1 MLPLIAVLVC
11 FLVYFLGYKFYS
23 GYISK
28 SIFDLKNGLNDTPAH
43 KLNDGVDYLPTK
55 PVVLFGHHYASIAGL
70 APVLGPAV
78 AVIWGWLPAM
88 LWVVFG
94 SIFVGC
100 VHDFGALVVSVRN
113 QGKSIGQVAEDLLGH
128 RARSL
133 FHAIIFFLVS
143 LAMGV
148 FVLVL
153 AEMFSADPKVELFT
167 SLNTADKIIPSIKN
181 SRDQNVLKQPSS
193 LILKEEEKQRASVNS
208 ASHTVTKEKKS
219 SSVTT
224 SKHKS
229 ISDNVYSNSIDLK
242 KKSTLTNST
251 QAQNSTITNSETAN
265 EKVHDHPGEIRTE
278 EKPSIRLR
286 SHFPEAVIPSAV
298 IMILAVIMGYLHYKK
313 GMNLT
318 PLTVFSVFGTLG
330 SMILGMQDSVLSWTG
345 LNHVETSP
353 STGTWKYI
361 LLFYAFLASVTP
373 VWLLLQSRDYINSFL
388 LYLGIV
394 LIYLGFFTGGILQ
407 NFHSFNAEVIRTTTI
422 GLDLIPFVFITIAC
436 GAVSGFHALVSSGTT
451 AKQLDKETDARPI
464 GYGGMIGE
472 SLLGLSAVIACTIG
486 FTSSEEWS
494 GFYRSWSGIQGLAP
508 QVGAYIYGTGRFL
521 LQIGIPETFGQGFIA
536 LIVIS
541 FALTSL
547 DSATRLLRY
556 NIEEIAESTR
566 ISWIQTFVG
575 NRYVSSLIACIAIGF
590 FAFLEIEQDGK
601 KKPAGLALWK
611 LFGTTNQLLA
621 GLALL
626 VVTIFLLKLKKKIK
640 VSFIPMLFVLSVT
653 LWAMIKNFL
662 DFLTGPSP
670 NLLLATVGGTLIF
683 LTLWLLLE
691 AVLTWNRIRK
701 V

>member
-1 MLPLIAVLVC
+1 MLPLIVVLVC

-28 SIFDLKNGLNDTPAH
+28 SVFDLKDNQEDTPAH

-55 PVVLFGHHYASIAGL
+55 PIVLFGHHYASIAGL

-88 LWVVFG
+88 IWVVFG

-100 VHDFGALVVSVRN
+100 VHDFGAIVVSVRN

-133 FHAIIFFLVS
+133 FHAIIFFLVA

-153 AEMFSADPKVELFT
+153 AEMFSADPKAHLKSV
-167 SLNTADKIIPSIKN
+167 SADTVSAP
-181 SRDQNVLKQPSS
+181 V
-193 LILKEEEKQRASVNS
+193 EEKKIS
-208 ASHTVTKEKKS
+208 ATAVKVTKKVDSTEA
-219 SSVTT
+219 TQT
-224 SKHKS
+224 SDSK
-229 ISDNVYSNSIDLK
+229 
-242 KKSTLTNST
+242 TL
-251 QAQNSTITNSETAN
+251 N

-286 SHFPEAVIPSAV
+286 SHFPEAVIPSAA
-298 IMILAVIMGYLHYKK
+298 IMVFAVIMGYLHYKK
-313 GMNLT
+313 GINLT
-318 PLTVFSVFGTLG
+318 PLTVFSVLATLG
-330 SMILGMQDSVLSWTG
+330 SMVLGMQDSVLTWVG

-353 STGTWKYI
+353 SAGVWKYI

-394 LIYLGFFTGGILQ
+394 LIYLGFFAGGILQ
-407 NFHSFNAEVIRTTTI
+407 NFPSFNTEVIRIESI

-451 AKQLDKETDARPI
+451 AKQLDKEVDARPI

-486 FTSSEEWS
+486 FASSEEWS

-521 LQIGIPETFGQGFIA
+521 SQIGIPETFGQGFIA

-566 ISWIQTFVG
+566 IFWIQTLVG
-575 NRYVSSLIACIAIGF
+575 NRYVSSLIACVAIGI
-590 FAFLEIEQDGK
+590 FAFMEIEQDGK

-626 VVTIFLLKLKKKIK
+626 VVTVFLFKSKKNVK
-640 VSFIPMLFVLSVT
+640 VSFIPMLFVLFVT
-653 LWAMIKNFL
+653 LWAMIRNFL

-670 NLLLATVGGTLIF
+670 NLLLAAIGGTLIV
-683 LTLWLLLE
+683 LTLWLLIE
-691 AVLTWNRIRK
+691 AILTWNRIRK

>member
-1 MLPLIAVLVC
+1 MLPLIAVLAC

-28 SIFDLKNGLNDTPAH
+28 SIFDLKSDHESTPSH

-55 PVVLFGHHYASIAGL
+55 PIVLFGHHYASIAGL

-88 LWVVFG
+88 IWVVFG

-133 FHAIIFFLVS
+133 FHAIIFFLVA

-153 AEMFSADPKVELFT
+153 AEMFSADPKAHIKPVVNE
-167 SLNTADKIIPSIKN
+167 TATLP
-181 SRDQNVLKQPSS
+181 
-193 LILKEEEKQRASVNS
+193 ASETKKT
-208 ASHTVTKEKKS
+208 ASTAATTVADTK
-219 SSVTT
+219 T
-224 SKHKS
+224 SK
-229 ISDNVYSNSIDLK
+229 
-242 KKSTLTNST
+242 
-251 QAQNSTITNSETAN
+251 E
-265 EKVHDHPGEIRTE
+265 VHDHPGEIRTE
-278 EKPSIRLR
+278 EKPSIKLR
-286 SHFPEAVIPSAV
+286 SHFPEAVIPSAA
-298 IMILAVIMGYLHYKK
+298 IMILAIIMGYLHYKK
-313 GMNLT
+313 GMDLT
-318 PLTVFSVFGTLG
+318 PLTIFSVLATLF
-330 SMILGMQDSVLSWTG
+330 SMILGMRDGILSWTG

-373 VWLLLQSRDYINSFL
+373 IWLLLQSRDYINSFL
-388 LYLGIV
+388 LYLGII
-394 LIYLGFFTGGILQ
+394 LIYVGFFMGGMLQ
-407 NFHSFNAEVIRTTTI
+407 QFPSFNAEAIRTDSI

-451 AKQLDKETDARPI
+451 AKQLDREIDARPI

-521 LQIGIPETFGQGFIA
+521 SQIGIPESFGQGFIA

-566 ISWIQTFVG
+566 ISWIQTLVG
-575 NRYVSSLIACIAIGF
+575 NRYVSSLIACAAIGF
-590 FAFLEIEQDGK
+590 FAFMEIEQDGK

-626 VVTIFLLKLKKKIK
+626 VVTIFLLKSKKRIK

-653 LWAMIKNFL
+653 LWAMIRNFF
-662 DFLTGPSP
+662 DFLNGPSP
-670 NLLLATVGGTLIF
+670 NILLAGVGGTLIV
-683 LTLWLLLE
+683 LTLWLLVE

>member
-28 SIFDLKNGLNDTPAH
+28 SIFDLKKILNDTPAH

-55 PVVLFGHHYASIAGL
+55 PIVLFGHHYASIAGL

-153 AEMFSADPKVELFT
+153 AEMFSADPKMNLFT
-167 SLNTADKIIPSIKN
+167 PT
-181 SRDQNVLKQPSS
+181 
-193 LILKEEEKQRASVNS
+193 NS
-208 ASHTVTKEKKS
+208 ASHTTTKEKKS
-219 SSVTT
+219 GSVTT
-224 SKHKS
+224 SNESASNHT
-229 ISDNVYSNSIDLK
+229 DSNSITLK
-242 KKSTLTNST
+242 KKPTLTNSNQT
-251 QAQNSTITNSETAN
+251 QNSTITNSETAN
-265 EKVHDHPGEIRTE
+265 KKVHDHPGEIRTE

-286 SHFPEAVIPSAV
+286 SHFPEAVIPSAA

-318 PLTVFSVFGTLG
+318 PLTVFSVFGTLF
-330 SMILGMQDSVLSWTG
+330 SMVLGMQDSVLSWTG
-345 LNHVETSP
+345 LSHVETSP

-394 LIYLGFFTGGILQ
+394 LIYLGFFVGGILQ
-407 NFHSFNAEVIRTTTI
+407 NFSSFNAEVIRTETI

-451 AKQLDKETDARPI
+451 AKQLDKETDARSI

-486 FTSSEEWS
+486 FSSSEEWS

-521 LQIGIPETFGQGFIA
+521 SQIGIPETFGQGFIA

-575 NRYVSSLIACIAIGF
+575 NRYVSSLIACVAIGF

-653 LWAMIKNFL
+653 LWAMIRNFL

-670 NLLLATVGGTLIF
+670 NLLLAAVGGTLIF

-691 AVLTWNRIRK
+691 ALLTWNRIRK

>member
-1 MLPLIAVLVC
+1 MLPLIAVLGC

-23 GYISK
+23 GYISR
-28 SIFDLKNGLNDTPAH
+28 SIFELKDNTTDTPAH
-43 KLNDGVDYLPTK
+43 KFNDGVDYLPTK
-55 PVVLFGHHYASIAGL
+55 PIVLFGHHYASIAGL
-70 APVLGPAV
+70 APILGPAV

-88 LWVVFG
+88 IWVVFG

-133 FHAIIFFLVS
+133 FHAIIFFLVA

-153 AEMFSADPKVELFT
+153 AEMFSADPKAIQT
-167 SLNTADKIIPSIKN
+167 SQPTVAAETAKIPPNATADVKDP
-181 SRDQNVLKQPSS
+181 
-193 LILKEEEKQRASVNS
+193 
-208 ASHTVTKEKKS
+208 TKES
-219 SSVTT
+219 
-224 SKHKS
+224 
-229 ISDNVYSNSIDLK
+229 
-242 KKSTLTNST
+242 
-251 QAQNSTITNSETAN
+251 
-265 EKVHDHPGEIRTE
+265 HDHPGEIRTQ

-286 SHFPEAVIPSAV
+286 SHFPEAVIPSAA
-298 IMILAVIMGYLHYKK
+298 IMILAIIVGYLHYKK
-313 GMNLT
+313 GMSLT
-318 PLTVFSVFGTLG
+318 PLTIVSVLATLA
-330 SMILGMQDSVLSWTG
+330 SMVLGMQESVLQATG
-345 LNHVETSP
+345 LASVDTSP
-353 STGTWKYI
+353 STGSWKYI

-373 VWLLLQSRDYINSFL
+373 IWLLLQSRDYINSFL
-388 LYLGIV
+388 LYLGII
-394 LIYLGFFTGGILQ
+394 LIYLGFFSGAVLQ
-407 NFHSFNAEVIRTTTI
+407 NFPSFNADAIRTDSI

-451 AKQLDKETDARPI
+451 AKQLDREIDARPI

-486 FTSSEEWS
+486 FSSATEWS

-521 LQIGIPETFGQGFIA
+521 AQIGIPETFGQGFIA

-566 ISWIQTFVG
+566 ISWIQNLVG
-575 NRYVSSLIACIAIGF
+575 NRYVSSLIACAAIGF
-590 FAFLEIEQDGK
+590 FAFMEIEQDGK

-626 VVTIFLLKLKKKIK
+626 VVTVFLLKSKKRIK
-640 VSFIPMLFVLSVT
+640 VAFLPMLFVLTVT
-653 LWAMIKNFL
+653 LWAMIRNFF
-662 DFLTGPSP
+662 DFLIGPSP
-670 NLLLATVGGTLIF
+670 NILLAGVGGTLIV
-683 LTLWLLLE
+683 LTVWLLVE
-691 AVLTWNRIRK
+691 ATLTWNRIRK

>member
-28 SIFDLKNGLNDTPAH
+28 SIFDLKNILNDTPAH

-55 PVVLFGHHYASIAGL
+55 PIVLFGHHYASIAGL

-153 AEMFSADPKVELFT
+153 AEMFSADPST
-167 SLNTADKIIPSIKN
+167 N
-181 SRDQNVLKQPSS
+181 SV
-193 LILKEEEKQRASVNS
+193 
-208 ASHTVTKEKKS
+208 SHTITKEKKS
-219 SSVTT
+219 GSITT
-224 SKHKS
+224 SNESASNHKQ
-229 ISDNVYSNSIDLK
+229 ISDNVDSNSIGLK
-242 KKSTLTNST
+242 KKPTLTNSNQT
-251 QAQNSTITNSETAN
+251 QNSKFTNSETAN
-265 EKVHDHPGEIRTE
+265 KKVHDHPGEIRTE

-318 PLTVFSVFGTLG
+318 PLTVFSVFGTLF
-330 SMILGMQDSVLSWTG
+330 SMVLGMQDSVLSWTG
-345 LNHVETSP
+345 LSHVETSP

-407 NFHSFNAEVIRTTTI
+407 NFSSFNAEVIRTETI

-486 FTSSEEWS
+486 FSSSEEWS

-521 LQIGIPETFGQGFIA
+521 SQIGIPETFGQGFIA

-575 NRYVSSLIACIAIGF
+575 NRYVSSLIACAAIGF

-653 LWAMIKNFL
+653 LWAMIRNFL

-670 NLLLATVGGTLIF
+670 NLLLAAVGGTLIF

-691 AVLTWNRIRK
+691 ALLTWNRIRK

>member
-28 SIFDLKNGLNDTPAH
+28 SIFDLKNILNDTPAH

-55 PVVLFGHHYASIAGL
+55 PIVLFGHHYASIAGL

-153 AEMFSADPKVELFT
+153 AEMFSADPST
-167 SLNTADKIIPSIKN
+167 N
-181 SRDQNVLKQPSS
+181 SV
-193 LILKEEEKQRASVNS
+193 
-208 ASHTVTKEKKS
+208 SHTITKEKKS
-219 SSVTT
+219 GSITT
-224 SKHKS
+224 LNESASNHA
-229 ISDNVYSNSIDLK
+229 DSNSIDLK
-242 KKSTLTNST
+242 KKPTLTNSNQT
-251 QAQNSTITNSETAN
+251 QNSTVTNSETAN
-265 EKVHDHPGEIRTE
+265 KKVHDHPGEIRTE

-318 PLTVFSVFGTLG
+318 PLTVFSVFGTLF
-330 SMILGMQDSVLSWTG
+330 SMVLGMQDSVLSWTG
-345 LNHVETSP
+345 LSHVETSP

-407 NFHSFNAEVIRTTTI
+407 NFSSFNAEVIRTETI

-486 FTSSEEWS
+486 FSSSEEWS

-521 LQIGIPETFGQGFIA
+521 SQIGIPETFGQGFIA

-575 NRYVSSLIACIAIGF
+575 NRYVSSLIACAAIGF

-653 LWAMIKNFL
+653 LWAMIRNFL
-662 DFLTGPSP
+662 DFLIGPSP
-670 NLLLATVGGTLIF
+670 NLLLAAVGGTLIF

-691 AVLTWNRIRK
+691 ALLTWNRIRK

>member
-1 MLPLIAVLVC
+1 MLPLIAVLAC

-28 SIFDLKNGLNDTPAH
+28 SIFDLKSDHESTPSH

-55 PVVLFGHHYASIAGL
+55 PIVLFGHHYASIAGL

-88 LWVVFG
+88 IWVVFG

-133 FHAIIFFLVS
+133 FHAIIFFLVA

-153 AEMFSADPKVELFT
+153 AEMFSADPKAHIKPVVNE
-167 SLNTADKIIPSIKN
+167 TATLP
-181 SRDQNVLKQPSS
+181 
-193 LILKEEEKQRASVNS
+193 ASETKKT
-208 ASHTVTKEKKS
+208 ASTAATTVADTK
-219 SSVTT
+219 T
-224 SKHKS
+224 SK
-229 ISDNVYSNSIDLK
+229 
-242 KKSTLTNST
+242 
-251 QAQNSTITNSETAN
+251 E
-265 EKVHDHPGEIRTE
+265 VHDHPGEIRTE
-278 EKPSIRLR
+278 EKPSIKLR
-286 SHFPEAVIPSAV
+286 SHFPEAVIPSAA
-298 IMILAVIMGYLHYKK
+298 IMILAIIMGYLHYKK
-313 GMNLT
+313 GMDLT
-318 PLTVFSVFGTLG
+318 PLTIFSVLATLF
-330 SMILGMQDSVLSWTG
+330 SMILGMHDGILSWTG

-373 VWLLLQSRDYINSFL
+373 IWLLLQSRDYINSFL
-388 LYLGIV
+388 LYLGII
-394 LIYLGFFTGGILQ
+394 LIYVGFFMGGMLQ
-407 NFHSFNAEVIRTTTI
+407 QFPSFNAEAIRTDSI

-451 AKQLDKETDARPI
+451 AKQLDREIDARPI

-521 LQIGIPETFGQGFIA
+521 SQIGIPESFGQGFIA

-566 ISWIQTFVG
+566 ISWIQTLVG
-575 NRYVSSLIACIAIGF
+575 NRYVSSLIACAAIGF
-590 FAFLEIEQDGK
+590 FAFMEIEQDGK

-626 VVTIFLLKLKKKIK
+626 VVTIFLLKSKKRIK

-653 LWAMIKNFL
+653 LWAMIRNFF
-662 DFLTGPSP
+662 DFLNGPSP
-670 NLLLATVGGTLIF
+670 NILLAGVGGTLIV
-683 LTLWLLLE
+683 LTLWLLVE

>member
-28 SIFDLKNGLNDTPAH
+28 SIFDLKNILNDTPAH

-55 PVVLFGHHYASIAGL
+55 PIVLFGHHYASIAGL

-153 AEMFSADPKVELFT
+153 AEMFSADPST
-167 SLNTADKIIPSIKN
+167 N
-181 SRDQNVLKQPSS
+181 SV
-193 LILKEEEKQRASVNS
+193 
-208 ASHTVTKEKKS
+208 SHTITKEKKS
-219 SSVTT
+219 GSITT
-224 SKHKS
+224 SNESASDHKQ
-229 ISDNVYSNSIDLK
+229 ISDNVDSNSIDLK
-242 KKSTLTNST
+242 KKPTLTNSNQT
-251 QAQNSTITNSETAN
+251 QNSTVTNSETAN
-265 EKVHDHPGEIRTE
+265 KKVHDHPGEIRTE

-318 PLTVFSVFGTLG
+318 PLTVFSVFGTLF
-330 SMILGMQDSVLSWTG
+330 SMVLGMQDSVLSWTG
-345 LNHVETSP
+345 LSHVETSP

-394 LIYLGFFTGGILQ
+394 LIYLGFFAGAILQ
-407 NFHSFNAEVIRTTTI
+407 NFSSFNAEVIRTETI

-486 FTSSEEWS
+486 FSSSEEWS

-521 LQIGIPETFGQGFIA
+521 SQIGIPETFGQGFIA

-575 NRYVSSLIACIAIGF
+575 NRYVSSLIACAAIGF

-653 LWAMIKNFL
+653 LWAMIRNFL
-662 DFLTGPSP
+662 DFLIGPSP
-670 NLLLATVGGTLIF
+670 NLLLAAVGGTLIF

-691 AVLTWNRIRK
+691 ALLTWNRIRK

>member
-1 MLPLIAVLVC
+1 MLPLISVLIC

-28 SIFDLKNGLNDTPAH
+28 SIFDLKDNPKDTPAH

-55 PVVLFGHHYASIAGL
+55 PIVLFGHHYASIAGL

-88 LWVVFG
+88 IWVVFG

-133 FHAIIFFLVS
+133 FHAIIFFLVA

-153 AEMFSADPKVELFT
+153 AEMFSADPKASLLST
-167 SLNTADKIIPSIKN
+167 STANTTVDT
-181 SRDQNVLKQPSS
+181 
-193 LILKEEEKQRASVNS
+193 S
-208 ASHTVTKEKKS
+208 AQERKTLSE
-219 SSVTT
+219 TT
-224 SKHKS
+224 ST
-229 ISDNVYSNSIDLK
+229 NVDRTQK
-242 KKSTLTNST
+242 RNST
-251 QAQNSTITNSETAN
+251 VANSKTAN
-265 EKVHDHPGEIRTE
+265 KKDHDHPGEIRTE
-278 EKPSIRLR
+278 EKPFIKLR
-286 SHFPEAVIPSAV
+286 SHFPEAVIPSAA
-298 IMILAVIMGYLHYKK
+298 IMIFAVIMGYLHYKK

-318 PLTVFSVFGTLG
+318 PLTVISVFGTLFF
-330 SMILGMQDSVLSWTG
+330 MVLGMQDSILTETG
-345 LNHVETSP
+345 LNRVETSP

-373 VWLLLQSRDYINSFL
+373 IWLLLQSRDYINSFL
-388 LYLGIV
+388 LYLGII
-394 LIYLGFFTGGILQ
+394 LIYIGFFAGGILQ
-407 NFHSFNAEVIRTTTI
+407 NFSSFNAEAIRTESI
-422 GLDLIPFVFITIAC
+422 GFDMIPFVFITIAC

-486 FTSSEEWS
+486 FASSEEWT

-521 LQIGIPETFGQGFIA
+521 AQIGIPETFGQGFIA

-566 ISWIQTFVG
+566 ISWIQTLVG
-575 NRYVSSLIACIAIGF
+575 NRYVSSLIACAAIGI
-590 FAFLEIEQDGK
+590 FAFMEIEQDGK

-626 VVTIFLLKLKKKIK
+626 VVTVFLLKSKKNVK

-653 LWAMIKNFL
+653 LWAMIRNFL

-670 NLLLATVGGTLIF
+670 NLLLAAVGGTLIV
-683 LTLWLLLE
+683 LTLWLLAE

>member
-1 MLPLIAVLVC
+1 MLPLIVVLVC
-11 FLVYFLGYKFYS
+11 FVVYFLGYKFYS

-28 SIFDLKNGLNDTPAH
+28 SVFDLKDGQEDTPAH

-55 PVVLFGHHYASIAGL
+55 PIVLFGHHYASIAGL

-88 LWVVFG
+88 IWVVFG

-133 FHAIIFFLVS
+133 FHAIIFFLVA

-153 AEMFSADPKVELFT
+153 AEMFSADPKAHLK
-167 SLNTADKIIPSIKN
+167 SADVP
-181 SRDQNVLKQPSS
+181 V
-193 LILKEEEKQRASVNS
+193 EEKKTS
-208 ASHTVTKEKKS
+208 ATAIEVTKKS
-219 SSVTT
+219 DLTGVTR
-224 SKHKS
+224 
-229 ISDNVYSNSIDLK
+229 
-242 KKSTLTNST
+242 TLTSGSKT
-251 QAQNSTITNSETAN
+251 PN

-286 SHFPEAVIPSAV
+286 SHFPEAVIPSAA
-298 IMILAVIMGYLHYKK
+298 IMVFAVIMGYLHYKK
-313 GMNLT
+313 GINLT
-318 PLTVFSVFGTLG
+318 FLTIFSVLATLG
-330 SMILGMQDSVLSWTG
+330 SMVLGMQDSVLTWVG
-345 LNHVETSP
+345 LNHVKTSP
-353 STGTWKYI
+353 SAGTWKYI

-394 LIYLGFFTGGILQ
+394 LIYLGFFAGGILQ
-407 NFHSFNAEVIRTTTI
+407 NFPSFNAEAIRTESI
-422 GLDLIPFVFITIAC
+422 GFDLIPFVFITIAC

-451 AKQLDKETDARPI
+451 AKQLDKEVDARPI

-521 LQIGIPETFGQGFIA
+521 SQIGIPEIFGQGFIA

-566 ISWIQTFVG
+566 IFWIQTLVG
-575 NRYVSSLIACIAIGF
+575 NRYVSSLIACVAIGI
-590 FAFLEIEQDGK
+590 FAFMEIEQDGK

-626 VVTIFLLKLKKKIK
+626 VVTVFLFKSKKKVK
-640 VSFIPMLFVLSVT
+640 VSFIPMLFVLFVT
-653 LWAMIKNFL
+653 LWAMIRNFL
-662 DFLTGPSP
+662 DFLTGSFP
-670 NLLLATVGGTLIF
+670 NLLLAVIGGTLIV
-683 LTLWLLLE
+683 LTLWLLIE
-691 AVLTWNRIRK
+691 AISTWNRIRK
-701 V
+701 A

>member
-28 SIFDLKNGLNDTPAH
+28 SIFDLKNILNDTPAH

-55 PVVLFGHHYASIAGL
+55 PIVLFGHHYASIAGL

-153 AEMFSADPKVELFT
+153 AEMFSADPST
-167 SLNTADKIIPSIKN
+167 
-181 SRDQNVLKQPSS
+181 
-193 LILKEEEKQRASVNS
+193 NS
-208 ASHTVTKEKKS
+208 ASHTTTKEKKS
-219 SSVTT
+219 GSVTT
-224 SKHKS
+224 SNESVSDHKQ
-229 ISDNVYSNSIDLK
+229 ISDNVDSNSIGFK
-242 KKSTLTNST
+242 KKPTLTNSNQT
-251 QAQNSTITNSETAN
+251 QNSTVTNSETAN
-265 EKVHDHPGEIRTE
+265 KKVHDHPGEIRTE

-318 PLTVFSVFGTLG
+318 PLTVFSVFGTLF
-330 SMILGMQDSVLSWTG
+330 SMVLGMQDSVLSWTG
-345 LNHVETSP
+345 LSHVETSP

-394 LIYLGFFTGGILQ
+394 LIYLGFFAGAILQ
-407 NFHSFNAEVIRTTTI
+407 NFSSFNAEVIRTETI

-486 FTSSEEWS
+486 FSSSEEWS

-521 LQIGIPETFGQGFIA
+521 SQIGIPETFGQGFIA

-575 NRYVSSLIACIAIGF
+575 NRYVSSLIACAAIGF

-653 LWAMIKNFL
+653 LWAMIRNFL
-662 DFLTGPSP
+662 DFLIGPSP
-670 NLLLATVGGTLIF
+670 NLLLAAVGGTLIF

-691 AVLTWNRIRK
+691 ALLTWNRIRK

>member
-153 AEMFSADPKVELFT
+153 AEMFSADPKVELFP

-345 LNHVETSP
+345 LNHVE
-353 STGTWKYI
+353 
-361 LLFYAFLASVTP
+361 
-373 VWLLLQSRDYINSFL
+373 
-388 LYLGIV
+388 
-394 LIYLGFFTGGILQ
+394 
-407 NFHSFNAEVIRTTTI
+407 I
-422 GLDLIPFVFITIAC
+422 GRAHV
-436 GAVSGFHALVSSGTT
+436 
-451 AKQLDKETDARPI
+451 
-464 GYGGMIGE
+464 
-472 SLLGLSAVIACTIG
+472 
-486 FTSSEEWS
+486 
-494 GFYRSWSGIQGLAP
+494 
-508 QVGAYIYGTGRFL
+508 
-521 LQIGIPETFGQGFIA
+521 
-536 LIVIS
+536 
-541 FALTSL
+541 
-547 DSATRLLRY
+547 
-556 NIEEIAESTR
+556 
-566 ISWIQTFVG
+566 
-575 NRYVSSLIACIAIGF
+575 
-590 FAFLEIEQDGK
+590 
-601 KKPAGLALWK
+601 
-611 LFGTTNQLLA
+611 
-621 GLALL
+621 
-626 VVTIFLLKLKKKIK
+626 
-640 VSFIPMLFVLSVT
+640 
-653 LWAMIKNFL
+653 
-662 DFLTGPSP
+662 
-670 NLLLATVGGTLIF
+670 
-683 LTLWLLLE
+683 
-691 AVLTWNRIRK
+691 
-701 V
+701 

>member
-1 MLPLIAVLVC
+1 MLPLISVLAC

-28 SIFDLKNGLNDTPAH
+28 SIFDLKSDHESTPSH

-55 PVVLFGHHYASIAGL
+55 PIVLFGHHYASIAGL

-88 LWVVFG
+88 IWVVFG

-133 FHAIIFFLVS
+133 FHAIIFFLVA

-153 AEMFSADPKVELFT
+153 AEMFSADPK
-167 SLNTADKIIPSIKN
+167 AHIKP
-181 SRDQNVLKQPSS
+181 V
-193 LILKEEEKQRASVNS
+193 V
-208 ASHTVTKEKKS
+208 
-219 SSVTT
+219 
-224 SKHKS
+224 
-229 ISDNVYSNSIDLK
+229 
-242 KKSTLTNST
+242 
-251 QAQNSTITNSETAN
+251 SETATLPAS
-265 EKVHDHPGEIRTE
+265 ETKRTASTSATTVADSKTSKEVHDHPGEIRTE
-278 EKPSIRLR
+278 EKPSIKLR
-286 SHFPEAVIPSAV
+286 SHFPEAVIPSAA
-298 IMILAVIMGYLHYKK
+298 IMILAIIMGYLHYKK
-313 GMNLT
+313 GMDLT
-318 PLTVFSVFGTLG
+318 PLTIFSVLATLI
-330 SMILGMQDSVLSWTG
+330 SMILGMHDGILTWTG

-373 VWLLLQSRDYINSFL
+373 IWLLLQSRDYINSFL
-388 LYLGIV
+388 LYLGII
-394 LIYLGFFTGGILQ
+394 LIYVGFFMGGMLQ
-407 NFHSFNAEVIRTTTI
+407 QFPSFNAEAIRTDSI

-451 AKQLDKETDARPI
+451 AKQLDREIDARPI

-521 LQIGIPETFGQGFIA
+521 SQIGIPESFGQGFIA

-566 ISWIQTFVG
+566 ISWIQTLVG
-575 NRYVSSLIACIAIGF
+575 NRYVSSLIACAAIGF
-590 FAFLEIEQDGK
+590 FAFMEIEQDGK

-626 VVTIFLLKLKKKIK
+626 VVTIFLLKSKKRIK

-653 LWAMIKNFL
+653 LWAMIRNFF

-670 NLLLATVGGTLIF
+670 NILLAGVGGTLIV
-683 LTLWLLLE
+683 LTLWLLVE
-691 AVLTWNRIRK
+691 AALTWNRIRK

>member
-28 SIFDLKNGLNDTPAH
+28 SIFDLKNILNDTPAH

-55 PVVLFGHHYASIAGL
+55 PIVLFGHHYASIAGL

-153 AEMFSADPKVELFT
+153 AEMFSADPST
-167 SLNTADKIIPSIKN
+167 
-181 SRDQNVLKQPSS
+181 
-193 LILKEEEKQRASVNS
+193 NS
-208 ASHTVTKEKKS
+208 ASHTTTKEKKS
-219 SSVTT
+219 GSVTT
-224 SKHKS
+224 SNESVSDHKQ
-229 ISDNVYSNSIDLK
+229 ISDNVDSNSIGFK
-242 KKSTLTNST
+242 KKPTLTNSNQT
-251 QAQNSTITNSETAN
+251 QNSTVTNSETAN
-265 EKVHDHPGEIRTE
+265 KKVHDHPGEIRTE

-318 PLTVFSVFGTLG
+318 PLTVFSVFGTLF
-330 SMILGMQDSVLSWTG
+330 SMVLGMQDSVLSWTG
-345 LNHVETSP
+345 LSHVETSP

-394 LIYLGFFTGGILQ
+394 LIYLGFFVGGILQ
-407 NFHSFNAEVIRTTTI
+407 NFSSFNAEVIRTETI

-451 AKQLDKETDARPI
+451 AKQLDKETDARSI

-486 FTSSEEWS
+486 FSSSEEWS

-521 LQIGIPETFGQGFIA
+521 SQIGIPETFGQGFIA

-575 NRYVSSLIACIAIGF
+575 NRYVSSLIACVAIGF

-653 LWAMIKNFL
+653 LWAMIRNFL
-662 DFLTGPSP
+662 DFLIGPSP
-670 NLLLATVGGTLIF
+670 NLLLAAVGGTLIF

-691 AVLTWNRIRK
+691 ALLTWNRIRK

>member
-1 MLPLIAVLVC
+1 MLPLIAVLAC

-28 SIFDLKNGLNDTPAH
+28 SIFELKDNQEDTPAH

-55 PVVLFGHHYASIAGL
+55 PIVLFGHHYASIAGL

-100 VHDFGALVVSVRN
+100 VHDFGALVISVRN

-133 FHAIIFFLVS
+133 FHAIIFFLVA

-153 AEMFSADPKVELFT
+153 AEMFSADPKAHVT
-167 SLNTADKIIPSIKN
+167 SAANTTTAS
-181 SRDQNVLKQPSS
+181 V
-193 LILKEEEKQRASVNS
+193 EEKKV
-208 ASHTVTKEKKS
+208 VTSTE
-219 SSVTT
+219 T
-224 SKHKS
+224 
-229 ISDNVYSNSIDLK
+229 K
-242 KKSTLTNST
+242 KKSETTSST
-251 QAQNSTITNSETAN
+251 ATPSSKTAN
-265 EKVHDHPGEIRTE
+265 KDVHDHPSEIRTE
-278 EKPSIRLR
+278 EKPSIKLR
-286 SHFPEAVIPSAV
+286 SHFPEAVIPSAA

-318 PLTVFSVFGTLG
+318 PLTVFSVLATLA
-330 SMILGMQDSVLSWTG
+330 SMVLGMQENVLTWTG
-345 LNHVETSP
+345 LNHIETSP

-373 VWLLLQSRDYINSFL
+373 IWLLLQSRDYINSFL
-388 LYLGIV
+388 LYLGII
-394 LIYLGFFTGGILQ
+394 LIYVGFFAGGILQ
-407 NFHSFNAEVIRTTTI
+407 NFSSFNAEAIRTESI
-422 GLDLIPFVFITIAC
+422 GLDLVPFVFITIAC

-451 AKQLDKETDARPI
+451 AKQLDKEVDARPI

-486 FTSSEEWS
+486 FSSSEEWS

-521 LQIGIPETFGQGFIA
+521 SQIGIPESFGQGFIA

-566 ISWIQTFVG
+566 ISWIQTLVG
-575 NRYVSSLIACIAIGF
+575 NRYVSSLIACAAIGF
-590 FAFLEIEQDGK
+590 FAFMEIEQDGK
-601 KKPAGLALWK
+601 KRPAGLALWK

-626 VVTIFLLKLKKKIK
+626 VVTVFLLKSKKRIK

-653 LWAMIKNFL
+653 LWAMIRNFF
-662 DFLTGPSP
+662 DFLNGPSP
-670 NLLLATVGGTLIF
+670 NLLLAGVGGTLIV
-683 LTLWLLLE
+683 LTVWLLVE
-691 AVLTWNRIRK
+691 ATLTWNRIRK